1 MVRNMADHAM
11 VSIDD
16 RYDNKRQG
24 TSMKIKLKQNALPL
38 YFIMAYAI
46 SWGGCLLVAALNG
59 FQPAA
64 IGMTQIGIM
73 FLFMLAGPSVSSIV
87 LSAYFDGK
95 AGLGELFLRVRNWHF
110 NWRWAAVAVF
120 TVPVLITI
128 TLMALSLL
136 VSPIYRPEITLAKL
150 GFGVAAGFLA
160 GFFEEL
166 GWTGFALPRLQ
177 SKYSALA
184 CGLILGI
191 IWAFWHI
198 MADFWGNRAVFGIFW
213 LPTFFLYWLMPL
225 TAYRVL
231 MVWVYK
237 NSSSLPLMQIMHAF
251 YSGTLGIV
259 SPTTSIE
266 EGLLWKALFAALL
279 WVVMAFVIIR
289 YGGELSRSTKAMLSE
304 SSPQDDTADA
314 QLRPTFTD

>member
-1 MVRNMADHAM
+1 ML
-11 VSIDD
+11 
-16 RYDNKRQG
+16 K
-24 TSMKIKLKQNALPL
+24 KKLTPYALLL

-46 SWGGCLLVAALNG
+46 AWGGCLLVAALNG

-64 IGMTQIGIM
+64 IGTAQIGIM
-73 FLFMLAGPSVSSIV
+73 FLFMLAGPSISGISFT
-87 LSAYFDGK
+87 AYFDGK
-95 AGLGELFLRVRNWHF
+95 AGLRELFLRVKNWHF
-110 NWRWAAVAVF
+110 NWRWAAVAI
-120 TVPVLITI
+120 LTI
-128 TLMALSLL
+128 PILSTGVLMALSVL
-136 VSPIYRPEITLAKL
+136 VSPIYRPDITLAKL
-150 GFGVAAGFLA
+150 GFGVVAGFLA

-191 IWAFWHI
+191 LWAFWHI
-198 MADFWGNRAVFGIFW
+198 MADFWGNRATLGIYW
-213 LPTFFLYWLMPL
+213 LPTFIIYWLMPL

-266 EGLLWKALFAALL
+266 DGLLWKALFAVLL
-279 WVVMAFVIIR
+279 WIVLAFVIIH
-289 YGGELSRSTKAMLSE
+289 YGGELSRSPKVAISE
-304 SSPQDDTADA
+304 SGPQSDTAENRV
-314 QLRPTFTD
+314 RPTFTD

>member
-1 MVRNMADHAM
+1 
-11 VSIDD
+11 
-16 RYDNKRQG
+16 
-24 TSMKIKLKQNALPL
+24 MKTKLKTNALSL

-46 SWGGCLLVAALNG
+46 AWGGCLLVAALNG

-64 IGMTQIGIM
+64 IGMAQIGIM
-73 FLFMLAGPSVSSIV
+73 FLFMLAGPSISGISFT
-87 LSAYFDGK
+87 AYFDGK
-95 AGLGELFLRVRNWHF
+95 AGLRELFLRVKNWHF
-110 NWRWAAVAVF
+110 NRRWAAVAI
-120 TVPVLITI
+120 LTI
-128 TLMALSLL
+128 PILSTGVLMALSVL
-136 VSPIYRPEITLAKL
+136 VSPIYRPDITLAKL
-150 GFGVAAGFLA
+150 GFGVVAGFLA

-191 IWAFWHI
+191 LWAFWHI
-198 MADFWGNRAVFGIFW
+198 MADFWGNRATLGIYW
-213 LPTFFLYWLMPL
+213 LPTFIIYWLMPL

-266 EGLLWKALFAALL
+266 DGLLWKALFAVLL
-279 WVVMAFVIIR
+279 WIVLAFVIIH
-289 YGGELSRSTKAMLSE
+289 YGGELSRSPKVAISE
-304 SSPQDDTADA
+304 SGPQSDTAENRV
-314 QLRPTFTD
+314 RPTFTD